1 MINAELLL
9 NFLKK
14 KKINF
19 FCGVPDSVLK
29 HFSNALEGTK
39 NHFICTNEGSAV
51 SLAIGNYLRT
61 RNISLVYMQNSGFA
75 NAINPLISIA
85 GKTVYSIPLILLIG
99 WRGSP
104 GIYDEPQHM
113 AKGKITTKLLDNL
126 KIKYFVIREK
136 KDFNKILNLINFSKK
151 KKVPIALLCK
161 PGILLGTDIK
171 DQKNNENLP
180 KREEVILKILENIN
194 KNDRIISTTGYT
206 SRELFQ
212 LRKIYK
218 KNKGKDFYMVGGMGH
233 SSMVALGFSLESKN
247 NVICLDGDGSLLMHM
262 GALATIGA
270 LGKKNFKY
278 MLLNNSAHES
288 VGGQKTI
295 ADQINFF
302 LLSKSLGFKS
312 YALIKNKNNYE
323 KNIIKFLKSSG
334 PSFLEVKIQV
344 KAMKNLSRPSN
355 FRIIKNK
362 FMSLKNDNKK

>member
-1 MINAELLL
+1 MINSNQLL
-9 NFLKK
+9 NLFKK
-14 KKINF
+14 KKISL

-29 HFSNALEGTK
+29 YFSSALDEAK

-51 SLAIGNYLRT
+51 SLAIGNYLST
-61 RNISLVYMQNSGFA
+61 RNISLVYMQNSGLA

-104 GIYDEPQHM
+104 GMNDEPQHI
-113 AKGKITTKLLDNL
+113 AKGKITIKLLNNL
-126 KIKYFVIREK
+126 NIKYLVINEK
-136 KDFNKILNLINFSKK
+136 KDFQKISNLINFSKK
-151 KKVPIALLCK
+151 KKVPVALLCK
-161 PGILLGTDIK
+161 PGILLGTNIK
-171 DQKNNENLP
+171 NHKNNENFP
-180 KREEVILKILENIN
+180 RREEIILKILNN
-194 KNDRIISTTGYT
+194 VNNNDKIISTTGYT

-212 LRKIYK
+212 LRKTNK

-233 SSMVALGFSLESKN
+233 ACMVALGVSLKSKN

-262 GALATIGA
+262 GALATIGR

-278 MLLNNSAHES
+278 ILLNNSAHES
-288 VGGQKTI
+288 VGCQKTF
-295 ADQINFF
+295 ADKINFS

-312 YALIKNKNNYE
+312 YALIKNKKNYE
-323 KNIIKFLKSSG
+323 KILIQFLKASG

-355 FRIIKNK
+355 FKTIKNI
-362 FMSLKNDNKK
+362 FMS

>member
-1 MINAELLL
+1 MIDSIQLL
-9 NFLKK
+9 NLFKK
-14 KKINF
+14 KKISV

-29 HFSNALEGTK
+29 HFSSALSETK
-39 NHFICTNEGSAV
+39 DHFICTNEGSAV
-51 SLAIGNYLRT
+51 SLAIGNYLST

-85 GKTVYSIPLILLIG
+85 ERTVYSIPLILLIG

-104 GIYDEPQHM
+104 GIDDEPQHI

-126 KIKYFVIREK
+126 NIKYLVIKEK
-136 KDFNKILNLINFSKK
+136 IDFQKISNLINFSKK
-151 KKVPIALLCK
+151 NKVPVALLCK
-161 PGILLGTDIK
+161 PGVLLGANEKIL
-171 DQKNNENLP
+171 KNNENLP
-180 KREEVILKILENIN
+180 RREEIILKILENIN
-194 KNDRIISTTGYT
+194 KNDKIISTTGYT

-212 LRKIYK
+212 LRKIHK
-218 KNKGKDFYMVGGMGH
+218 INKGKDFYMVGGMGH
-233 SSMVALGFSLESKN
+233 SSMVALGVSLKSKN

-270 LGKKNFKY
+270 IGKKNFKY
-278 MLLNNSAHES
+278 ILLNNSAHES
-288 VGGQKTI
+288 VGGQKNI

-312 YALIKNKNNYE
+312 YVLIKNKNNYE

-334 PSFLEVKIQV
+334 PSFLESKIQV
-344 KAMKNLSRPSN
+344 RSMKNLLRPSN
-355 FRIIKNK
+355 FKIIKNK